1 MDKVLLVSVIALAVA
16 LLSMLVNLAL
26 VWKISDLKSKL
37 ERLDVTVS
45 DRTGTL
51 HLDDVEIS
59 NQLNKLECNTK
70 DAFEKLT
77 NHLTRHDDQIDKLVD
92 GYKALEI
99 IVNKHT
105 KQLED
110 LGNFAGITTGELRV
124 LEQKIYNSCKS
135 KELPESEPITK
146 QIRERIEDAS
156 LRSNVKTNNIEINS
170 LGTRVSILENK
181 LKEFVNKRHDIL
193 VEQNDAVNRLCKME
207 HRVAKLLEGFDTFKD
222 GINRVVNNHMVEVDR
237 RIRNRM
243 IPVEEVDIRK
253 YKPDRRRKDNYY
265 RKPNKS
271 NVIIDEFASDIIE

>member
-37 ERLDVTVS
+37 EWLDVTVS
-45 DRTGTL
+45 DRTSTL

-124 LEQKIYNSCKS
+124 LEQKIYNSCKP
-135 KELPESEPITK
+135 KELPEPES
-146 QIRERIEDAS
+146 IRQQIEDAS
-156 LRSNVKTNNIEINS
+156 LRSKVTTNNIEINS
-170 LGTRVSILENK
+170 LGTRLSILENK
-181 LKEFVNKRHDIL
+181 IKQNLTENGLVARVNKLECGMSD
-193 VEQNDAVNRLCKME
+193 LCKDIDK
-207 HRVAKLLEGFDTFKD
+207 VKLDMVYHTLALNSKIVQVVGSKD
-222 GINRVVNNHMVEVDR
+222 VTPNEV
-237 RIRNRM
+237 IT
-243 IPVEEVDIRK
+243 K
-253 YKPDRRRKDNYY
+253 KPDRKRKDNYY
-265 RKPNKS
+265 RKPNKQQ
-271 NVIIDEFASDIIE
+271 VIYDEFADDIMK

>member
-1 MDKVLLVSVIALAVA
+1 MDNVLLVSVIALAVA

-26 VWKISDLKSKL
+26 VWKISDLKNRL
-37 ERLDVTVS
+37 EYVDLTVS

-77 NHLTRHDDQIDKLVD
+77 NHLTRHDDEIDRVVKKYEEMETRV
-92 GYKALEI
+92 A
-99 IVNKHT
+99 KHT

-124 LEQKIYNSCKS
+124 LEQKIYKASQ
-135 KELPESEPITK
+135 LPPEPETITK
-146 QIRERIEDAS
+146 QISERIEEAS
-156 LRSNVKTNNIEINS
+156 LKVNVKTNNIEINR
-170 LGTRVSILENK
+170 LAERVSVLENK
-181 LKEFVNKRHDIL
+181 LEEFVNKRHDIL
-193 VEQNDAVNRLCKME
+193 VEQNDALNRLSKME
-207 HRVAKLLEGFDTFKD
+207 HRVSKLLEGFDTFKG
-222 GINRVVNNHMVEVDR
+222 GINRVLDHHMVEVDR

-253 YKPDRRRKDNYY
+253 HKPDRRRKDNYY

-271 NVIIDEFASDIIE
+271 NAVIDEFASDIIE

>member
-37 ERLDVTVS
+37 EWLDVTVS
-45 DRTGTL
+45 DRTSTL
-51 HLDDVEIS
+51 HLDDVGIS

-77 NHLTRHDDQIDKLVD
+77 NHLTRHDDQIDKVID

-124 LEQKIYNSCKS
+124 LEQKIYNSCKP
-135 KELPESEPITK
+135 KELPEPYPTQLEDSKNRVDIKAHTIELSSLSN
-146 QIRERIEDAS
+146 RIA
-156 LRSNVKTNNIEINS
+156 
-170 LGTRVSILENK
+170 ILET
-181 LKEFVNKRHDIL
+181 KREAKFM
-193 VEQNDAVNRLCKME
+193 EQNDIVTRVGKLE
-207 HRVAKLLEGFDTFKD
+207 HRVAKLYEGFDSFKGGLNEVLD
-222 GINRVVNNHMVEVDR
+222 RHIVDVDR

-253 YKPDRRRKDNYY
+253 HKPDRKRKDNYY

>member
-37 ERLDVTVS
+37 EWLDVTVS
-45 DRTGTL
+45 DRTSTL

-59 NQLNKLECNTK
+59 NQLNKLECDTK
-70 DAFEKLT
+70 DAFEIVTNNLKLHGT
-77 NHLTRHDDQIDKLVD
+77 LLDEMSTKFALLDGRVSKHD
-92 GYKALEI
+92 
-99 IVNKHT
+99 

-124 LEQKIYNSCKS
+124 LEQKIYNSCKP
-135 KELPESEPITK
+135 KELPEPYPTQLDESKNRVDIKAHTIELSSLSNRIAVLETK
-146 QIRERIEDAS
+146 REA
-156 LRSNVKTNNIEINS
+156 K
-170 LGTRVSILENK
+170 
-181 LKEFVNKRHDIL
+181 FM
-193 VEQNDAVNRLCKME
+193 EQNDIVTRVGKLE
-207 HRVAKLLEGFDTFKD
+207 HRVAKLLEGFDSFKGGLNEVLD
-222 GINRVVNNHMVEVDR
+222 RHIVDVDR

-253 YKPDRRRKDNYY
+253 HKPDRRRKDNYY

>member
-26 VWKISDLKSKL
+26 VWKLSDLKSKL
-37 ERLDVTVS
+37 EWLDVTVS
-45 DRTGTL
+45 NRTSTL

-135 KELPESEPITK
+135 KELPEPEPIR
-146 QIRERIEDAS
+146 QQIEDAS
-156 LRSNVKTNNIEINS
+156 LRSKVTTNNIEINS
-170 LGTRVSILENK
+170 LGTRLSILENK
-181 LKEFVNKRHDIL
+181 IKQNLTENGLVTRVNKL
-193 VEQNDAVNRLCKME
+193 E
-207 HRVAKLLEGFDTFKD
+207 HQVSTLERGFTSFKG
-222 GINRVVNNHMVEVDR
+222 GINRVVDNHIVEVDR

-243 IPVEEVDIRK
+243 VLVDEVDIRK
-253 YKPDRRRKDNYY
+253 HKPDRRRKDNYY
-265 RKPNKS
+265 RRPNQVSVEKREDFS
-271 NVIIDEFASDIIE
+271 GDVFK